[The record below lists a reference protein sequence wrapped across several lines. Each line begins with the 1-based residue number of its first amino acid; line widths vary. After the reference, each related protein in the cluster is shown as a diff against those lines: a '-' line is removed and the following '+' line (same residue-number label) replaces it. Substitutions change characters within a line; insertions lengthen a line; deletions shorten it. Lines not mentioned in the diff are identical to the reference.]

1 MLCASVHLV
10 VMMPAAVSE
19 VAQVTVIIL
28 PPIHSQCSTIIK
40 MGRRE
45 RDYHVVLA
53 SFYTAIRKFSVA
65 LNLVEVLWNG
75 TKPGSDEFADIF
87 NVALLAL
94 NPNPKP
100 CRQGRYEWTSDSGRC
115 ATVKSLDANGR
126 R

>member
-28 PPIHSQCSTIIK
+28 PPIHSQYSTIIK
-40 MGRRE
+40 MGSRE

-75 TKPGSDEFADIF
+75 TKPGSDEFAEIF

-94 NPNPKP
+94 NPADKVDTNGHLILEDVRRSNLLMPL
-100 CRQGRYEWTSDSGRC
+100 E
-115 ATVKSLDANGR
+115 DAELQ
-126 R
+126 